1 MTIPQLRQVLGAH
14 LGQVLT
20 PDIAARIELAT
31 FAMPGNNAETEA
43 LLNQWRHLIEPVV
56 QASIT
61 PMPWPCV
68 LATRVNLTHSLN
80 SVLVTLPEQ
89 SVEGV
94 RVITI
99 WIAAGDM
106 AEVLGLLAELEA
118 QARANGVQV
127 INYVGRRGWLREAG
141 FTEHAVIGRKEI

>member
-1 MTIPQLRQVLGAH
+1 M
-14 LGQVLT
+14 
-20 PDIAARIELAT
+20 PD
-31 FAMPGNNAETEA
+31 NNADTEA
-43 LLNQWRHLIEPVV
+43 LLNQWRHLIEPVI
-56 QASIT
+56 QASVT
-61 PMPWPCV
+61 PMPWTRV
-68 LATRVNLTHSLN
+68 LATRVNLNHSLN

-89 SVEGV
+89 SVAGG

-106 AEVLGLLAELEA
+106 AEVLGLFAELEA

-127 INYVGRRGWLREAG
+127 INYAGRRGWLRAAG